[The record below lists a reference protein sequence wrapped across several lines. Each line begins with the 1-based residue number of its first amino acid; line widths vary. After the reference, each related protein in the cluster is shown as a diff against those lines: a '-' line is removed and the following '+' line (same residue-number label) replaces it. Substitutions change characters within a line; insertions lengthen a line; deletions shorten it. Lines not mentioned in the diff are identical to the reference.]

1 MTRAHSPRRR
11 RPAPATACDCAGA
24 CDADSRCPCPVEH
37 PVRRVVN
44 AVHGPEA
51 RSSAAGRWTSHADD
65 FLCPRRMGRLNVIE
79 RRLERFTRE
88 PPSVRNAAGVIVVAT
103 VVVVVGAGV
112 LIRVIDHEEYPSVGV
127 GLWWALQTVTTVG
140 YGDVAPKHVSGRLV
154 GAAVMLEGIAFIAI
168 ITAVITST
176 FVARATREAEA
187 ARAEDELS
195 DRAFMERRF
204 DELERKIEA
213 LAPTRSHSPPQPPPP
228 AG

>member
-1 MTRAHSPRRR
+1 
-11 RPAPATACDCAGA
+11 
-24 CDADSRCPCPVEH
+24 
-37 PVRRVVN
+37 
-44 AVHGPEA
+44 
-51 RSSAAGRWTSHADD
+51 
-65 FLCPRRMGRLNVIE
+65 MGRLNVIE

-103 VVVVVGAGV
+103 AVVVVGAGV
-112 LIRVIDHEEYPSVGV
+112 LIRVIDHEEYPTVGV

-176 FVARATREAEA
+176 FVARATRESEA

-213 LAPTRSHSPPQPPPP
+213 LAPTTSHSPPQPPPP